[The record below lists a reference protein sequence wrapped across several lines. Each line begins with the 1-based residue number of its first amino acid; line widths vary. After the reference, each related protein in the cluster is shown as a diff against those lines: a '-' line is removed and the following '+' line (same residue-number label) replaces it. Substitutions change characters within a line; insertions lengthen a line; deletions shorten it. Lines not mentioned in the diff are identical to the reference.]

1 MDDETVS
8 RTYLTFTFEDGDGN
22 DQLVDGLLL
31 GGIMQSRER
40 LVFTRRGELGC
51 TCTLIRLSNL

>member
-1 MDDETVS
+1 VDDETVS

-31 GGIMQSRER
+31 GGIMHRER